1 MKMLIKLIP
10 YIVIAIMATAL
21 AFSQMHIKSLKKNDK
36 AKSVIID
43 RQFEH
48 IENQDK
54 MIEELLKLK
63 TYSFHFD
70 CKLNVQDKS
79 RVTLYGKNNKGTQ
92 IVPNVKT
99 YELKIDSTNFI
110 MSIKPP
116 IE

>member
-1 MKMLIKLIP
+1 MKMLIKFIP
-10 YIVIAIMATAL
+10 YFVIALMATAIT
-21 AFSQMHIKSLKKNDK
+21 FQQIHIKSLKKHRDEQTMVI
-36 AKSVIID
+36 KSNA
-43 RQFEH
+43 QT
-48 IENQDK
+48 
-54 MIEELLKLK
+54 IEELLKLK

-79 RVTLYGKNNKGTQ
+79 RVTLYGRNNKGTQ
-92 IVPNVKT
+92 IVPSVRT